1 MPQPDRIVVDAN
13 VLFSALLRPD
23 SPFTR
28 RIVQSEKALFVCES
42 AIVSLFKYKERI
54 VTLSRLSEED
64 VVRQFYLLLRH
75 VTVSKEEF
83 IDQAAR
89 KKAVR
94 LCRDV
99 DIDDAPH
106 VGLTLSLDGLLWTG
120 DKALKR
126 GLREQGFDRFYEPD
140 E

>member
-1 MPQPDRIVVDAN
+1 MAESDCVVVDAN
-13 VLFSALLRPD
+13 ILFSALLRPD

-28 RIVQSEKALFVCES
+28 RIVQGDRAFFICES

-54 VTLSRLSEED
+54 VELSHLSEEE

-83 IDQAAR
+83 IDRTAR
-89 KKAVR
+89 KEAIR
-94 LCRDV
+94 LCRGV
-99 DIDDAPH
+99 DMDDAPH

-126 GLREQGFDRFYEPD
+126 GLREQDFDRFYEP

>member
-1 MPQPDRIVVDAN
+1 MAESDRIVVDAN
-13 VLFSALLRPD
+13 ILFSALLRSD

-28 RIVQSEKALFVCES
+28 RIVQGEKTFFVCES

-54 VTLSRLSEED
+54 VDLSRLSEEE

-83 IDQAAR
+83 IDREAR
-89 KKAVR
+89 KEAVR
-94 LCRDV
+94 LCRGV
-99 DIDDAPH
+99 DLDDAPH

-126 GLREQGFDRFYEPD
+126 GLREQGFDRFYEPR
-140 E
+140 